1 MPCIIW
7 TFLTAFRVLV
17 TAPTNTLYMTQRWYW
32 PKKPGTEA
40 EDEAVV
46 EADGANAVDEADGA
60 NAVDEADEDDV
71 VAEAEA
77 ADEQSLFETNAA
89 I

>member
-17 TAPTNTLYMTQRWYW
+17 SAPTNTLYMTQRWYW

-46 EADGANAVDEADGA
+46 EADGANAVDEAD
-60 NAVDEADEDDV
+60 EDDV